1 MVTTQIKN
9 KALALFNAIVV
20 AKKKASTSEDVSA
33 LMIITIDGKTTEE
46 SLNVKRLFDAVFERE
61 LNKKLEEANNE
72 LVCINKFLNK

>member
-9 KALALFNAIVV
+9 KTLALFNAIVV
-20 AKKKASTSEDVSA
+20 AKKKASVSEDVSA

-46 SLNVKRLFDAVFERE
+46 SLNVKKLFDAVFERE